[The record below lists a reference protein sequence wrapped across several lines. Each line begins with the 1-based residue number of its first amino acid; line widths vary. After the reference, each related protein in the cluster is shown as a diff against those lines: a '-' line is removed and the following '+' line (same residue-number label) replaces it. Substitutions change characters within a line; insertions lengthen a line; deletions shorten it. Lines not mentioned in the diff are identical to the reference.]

1 MTINKRPSAAILD
14 SQSVETA
21 TMIHLEVGYDAA
33 KQVKGRKRHLVV
45 VSHGLLMVVAVSAAS
60 LPEREGAK
68 LLFDQLHGLR
78 DRFHRLIKIW
88 VDGGYRGEGFMRW
101 VMDVYGWINET

>member
-1 MTINKRPSAAILD
+1 MMLPNRLK
-14 SQSVETA
+14 
-21 TMIHLEVGYDAA
+21 
-33 KQVKGRKRHLVV
+33 V
-45 VSHGLLMVVAVSAAS
+45 VSVIWWWYPMVCILVVAVSAAS

-101 VMDVYGWINET
+101 VMDVYGWIQEP